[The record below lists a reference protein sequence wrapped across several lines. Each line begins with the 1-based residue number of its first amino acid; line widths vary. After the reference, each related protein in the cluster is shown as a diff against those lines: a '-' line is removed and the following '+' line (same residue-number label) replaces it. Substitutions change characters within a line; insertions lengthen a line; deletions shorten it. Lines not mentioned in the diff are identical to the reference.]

1 VLVTVHIVDKVV
13 VDGVEPPKRLQL
25 LLVGAASLNLLVEF
39 LAEIRENDILK
50 VRVVR
55 PYVVDD
61 GLVFPHFF
69 QLTTNNEPG
78 RDRDFVE
85 KQVREGLN
93 EILHML

>member
-39 LAEIRENDILK
+39 LAEIRENYFIK

-69 QLTTNNEPG
+69 QITNNEPG